1 MHKLICKLVETKNW
15 KSSRHVSKKIIQH
28 AWQFIEFAVRKIPL
42 MWLKCIVEFPPG
54 RVQLFWHHTL
64 EKNAFRFLTLISL
77 HYGSVLGHCV
87 KIQCSLR
94 TRNSTIFIICFVLD
108 VSSSFLVPQSRSRWA
123 KMNRYCIQWIYFYE
137 RKLNGFKEL
146 FVTKIAIIICSRQEA
161 TELIHVTITSKHGGL
176 EWRFCSTTSQIRNS
190 TRRTG
195 KKMASFWFRYI

>member
-54 RVQLFWHHTL
+54 RVQLFWHHTS

-87 KIQCSLR
+87 KIQWKKLNYFQNMFCTWRFIFFPRPAVSVTIGKNESLLY
-94 TRNSTIFIICFVLD
+94 TINL
-108 VSSSFLVPQSRSRWA
+108 
-123 KMNRYCIQWIYFYE
+123 FYE

-146 FVTKIAIIICSRQEA
+146 YVTKSAIIICNRQEA
-161 TELIHVTITSKHGGL
+161 TALIHVTITSKHGGL

-195 KKMASFWFRYI
+195 KKWPLSGFDTSNEA